1 MIITKISRLGT
12 YVGVNPHFATL
23 IDFLEKTGLENLT
36 EGSIAIDGNRLF
48 GNCFTY
54 LADGQAGAF
63 FETHQKYLDIHL
75 VFGKRRSHG
84 CYIAGKCKRYPRI

>member
-54 LADGQAGAF
+54 LADGQAGDF
-63 FETHQKYLDIHL
+63 FVKHTKNIWI
-75 VFGKRRSHG
+75 F
-84 CYIAGKCKRYPRI
+84 I

>member
-48 GNCFTY
+48 GKLLY
-54 LADGQAGAF
+54 LSSRWSSRGF
-63 FETHQKYLDIHL
+63 L
-75 VFGKRRSHG
+75 
-84 CYIAGKCKRYPRI
+84 

>member
-1 MIITKISRLGT
+1 MGNLDRKNRLRKEVRRDDYYKISRLGT
-12 YVGVNPHFATL
+12 YGSKSTFCNINRFSR
-23 IDFLEKTGLENLT
+23 KTGLENLT

-63 FETHQKYLDIHL
+63 FETHQNIWI
-75 VFGKRRSHG
+75 F
-84 CYIAGKCKRYPRI
+84 I